1 MRTVRTNSRSGVDAD
16 GTDEGTVRSTR
27 SWTTGKT
34 RVAAADGHHLEPAEK
49 EAAVGRGGTELRF
62 RLAL

>member
-1 MRTVRTNSRSGVDAD
+1 MTVRTNSRNDVDAD
-16 GTDEGTVRSTR
+16 GTDEGTVRWTR

-34 RVAAADGHHLEPAEK
+34 RVAAADGDHLEKAEK
-49 EAAVGRGGTELRF
+49 EAAVARGGTQLRF